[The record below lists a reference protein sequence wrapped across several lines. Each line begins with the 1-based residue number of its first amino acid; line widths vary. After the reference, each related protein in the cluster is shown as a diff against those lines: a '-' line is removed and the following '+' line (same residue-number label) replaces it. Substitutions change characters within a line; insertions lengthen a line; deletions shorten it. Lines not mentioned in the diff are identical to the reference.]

1 MNIFK
6 WMCMI
11 FFGLFVLIVVVQ
23 NYESFSQSV
32 TFRINLLFFKWHS
45 PPITLYLVSC
55 ITFCIGVILTGFY
68 SIFERFRLKR
78 QIRSLKKE
86 LSRKE
91 KELVSLRNLPVTS
104 HEGSATDQPIS
115 TG

>member
-23 NYESFSQSV
+23 NYESFSTSV
-32 TFRINLLFFKWHS
+32 TFKINLLFFKWQS
-45 PPITLYLVSC
+45 PPLTLYLVSC
-55 ITFCIGVILTGFY
+55 VTFCVGVILTGFY
-68 SIFERFRLKR
+68 SIFERLRLKR
-78 QIRSLKKE
+78 QLKHLKKE
-86 LSRKE
+86 LSQKE

-104 HEGSATDQPIS
+104 HEEGTTEQPIS

>member
-11 FFGLFVLIVVVQ
+11 FIGLFVLIVIVQ
-23 NYESFSQSV
+23 NYESFSTSV
-32 TFRINLLFFKWHS
+32 TFRIDLKFFKWQS
-45 PPITLYLVSC
+45 PPLTLYFVSC
-55 ITFCIGVILTGFY
+55 ITFIIGVILTGFY
-68 SIFERFRLKR
+68 GIFERFRLKN
-78 QIRSLKKE
+78 QIRQLKKE
-86 LSRKE
+86 LDQKE

-104 HEGSATDQPIS
+104 DEEDSAKQPIN

>member
-6 WMCMI
+6 WMCII
-11 FFGLFVLIVVVQ
+11 FLGLFVLIVVIQ

-32 TFRINLLFFKWHS
+32 TFRIDLLFFKWQS

-104 HEGSATDQPIS
+104 QEEGVTEQPIS